1 MFKLGV
7 LFLISFLSQNALNIS
22 SNIVIKKEEVPKVL
36 MTLDIP
42 SINFTGNIYDK
53 KSKLNDIDKN
63 IIILNDSDLPSDKNG
78 IVLIGGHSGIG
89 KYAYF
94 KNLNKVKIGD
104 KLIITYDNIKYY
116 YEVNNYYLEK
126 KDGNIRINNFNN
138 INKLILYT
146 CNPND
151 KKNYLVIV
159 SSFIKKE

>member
-89 KYAYF
+89 QYAYF